1 MFYHIQKRNK
11 ENCGQTYVTNEKKFT
26 TERKLSNTSPQQ
38 HQFQLKSIYFDSG
51 GHWTGHWRFKYWRK
65 GVENILT
72 STASSVAECKKW
84 GEVDI
89 LTAGPKKNSV
99 EVKRWPIPIV
109 FNHHFEESMCSFFF
123 WGNGARQMIE
133 WLRSQTNSF
142 HLLLEPWASLS
153 SWNYNL
159 PGRIHETFLIIWLIW
174 LVWKMLDIK
183 IDGENMQKES
193 GRTH

>member
-1 MFYHIQKRNK
+1 MISPCLGKEKQGKLCANVRN
-11 ENCGQTYVTNEKKFT
+11 QWKKFT

-38 HQFQLKSIYFDSG
+38 HQFQLKSTYFDRG

-142 HLLLEPWASLS
+142 HLYLS
-153 SWNYNL
+153 IGLQFVPENITFKEEFAKHFNYL
-159 PGRIHETFLIIWLIW
+159 AD
-174 LVWKMLDIK
+174 LVGLKNAW
-183 IDGENMQKES
+183 Q
-193 GRTH
+193 